1 MGLKRLFIISLL
13 ILMGSLPSPSLA
25 QKAAKPMPD
34 VNQAPAVVE
43 QPTAADALPV
53 VKWDSI
59 DVKVVEGKEAWLALR
74 TDTPINTTGGIRID
88 IELYTTNAA
97 NGADIDAD
105 FDREITLPQTNQSR
119 DNQITGYISGTSQ
132 VLYIQLRTVSD
143 TINERNEVFFVDITV
158 SNGTI
163 ESRGN
168 RATITIVRDTKF
180 YPAFANFQSC
190 QDVGEPNNNLP
201 AKSGF
206 LAVSGGPCYGD
217 FDGENLQSID
227 YYRISQASGGN
238 LNLRLKNTTPDQHDL
253 DLYLYKYNPSTNS
266 YDVVARSVQPTQID
280 DIINFPIVANTTN
293 NNGLYLVTVYWTAS
307 TGAKIP
313 TYELTASWQ

>member
-1 MGLKRLFIISLL
+1 MSFKRGLIISLL
-13 ILMGSLPSPSLA
+13 ALISSLPSASLA
-25 QKAAKPMPD
+25 QHRAKLSPD
-34 VNQAPAVVE
+34 VNQAPLVVE

-59 DVKVVEGKEAWLALR
+59 NVNVVEGEEAWLALR

-97 NGADIDAD
+97 NGADIDTD

-143 TINERNEVFFVDITV
+143 TINEPNEVFFVDITV

-168 RATITIVRDTKF
+168 RATINIVRDAKF

-190 QDVGEPNNNLP
+190 QDVGEPNNNT
-201 AKSGF
+201 ATTSGF

-217 FDGENLQSID
+217 FNGEVPTRAD
-227 YYRISQASGGN
+227 YYRISQAVGGN
-238 LNLRLKNTTPDQHDL
+238 INIRLKNITPDQHDL
-253 DLYLYKYNPSTNS
+253 DLYLYKFNPSINRYEEVANS
-266 YDVVARSVQPTQID
+266 LNGEQDDDV
-280 DIINFPIVANTTN
+280 INSEIVANTSN
-293 NNGLYLVTVYWTAS
+293 NNGLYLVSVYWTS
-307 TGAKIP
+307 SSGSKVP
-313 TYELTASWQ
+313 VYELSASFQ